1 MSRNYQIPNTWISLV
16 EDFRA
21 KTSALQ
27 EKELVLSEPALDYG
41 VRCIELYGR
50 LDLGSSSLRTAQL
63 SFIEDSNEYYA
74 IFPKSGM
81 MRNGGVYRTPTLV
94 STIAGKGCT
103 LLPTPTK
110 SNDKRGGFKS
120 GAKLKEY
127 LSRHQT
133 NTVDFLSLK
142 GFSKCQIVNILES
155 MMGFEVGHT
164 ALDVLEMP

>member
-1 MSRNYQIPNTWISLV
+1 M

-41 VRCIELYGR
+41 MRCIELYGR

-81 MRNGGVYRTPTLV
+81 MRNGDVY
-94 STIAGKGCT
+94 
-103 LLPTPTK
+103 
-110 SNDKRGGFKS
+110 
-120 GAKLKEY
+120 
-127 LSRHQT
+127 
-133 NTVDFLSLK
+133 
-142 GFSKCQIVNILES
+142 
-155 MMGFEVGHT
+155 
-164 ALDVLEMP
+164 